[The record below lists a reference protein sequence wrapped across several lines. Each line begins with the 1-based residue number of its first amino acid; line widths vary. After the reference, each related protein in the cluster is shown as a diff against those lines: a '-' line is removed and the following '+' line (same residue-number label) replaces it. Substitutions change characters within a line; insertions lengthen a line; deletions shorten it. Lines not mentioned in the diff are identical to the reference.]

1 MLEPEIKVVKPDGE
15 NVKLLTPISLVDVS
29 EAMELD
35 DPGTLLVV
43 WKPLSDELN
52 DADEEDPAGLPDDA
66 RGGELPGGATILAP
80 PNAVVRTASD
90 NKPFHIDG
98 IANTRQ
104 PRQCYTTVGC
114 RTHLHCFNIGAC
126 CAHSEVS
133 A

>member
-1 MLEPEIKVVKPDGE
+1 MDPEPLSDEVLEPEIKVVKPDGE

-80 PNAVVRTASD
+80 QTPLLELPVTISL
-90 NKPFHIDG
+90 FI
-98 IANTRQ
+98 
-104 PRQCYTTVGC
+104 
-114 RTHLHCFNIGAC
+114 
-126 CAHSEVS
+126 
-133 A
+133 